1 MCGYSQ
7 EAPPFVSQCLQDPWR
22 DEMIS
27 YARKC
32 PYSIAVA
39 EEQKQNAAVGPTED
53 AGMVRG
59 CLTASV

>member
-1 MCGYSQ
+1 
-7 EAPPFVSQCLQDPWR
+7 
-22 DEMIS
+22 MIS

-39 EEQKQNAAVGPTED
+39 EEQKRNAAVGPTED